1 MLMKLFH
8 QELYIYSDI
17 FSVFLPKVLL
27 LKRNISFLSFKDK
40 EKTFTQYK
48 ILLNKKI
55 LNILKNSE
63 RQLNIV
69 VEV

>member
-40 EKTFTQYK
+40 ERSFTQYK
-48 ILLNKKI
+48 MLLNKKI
-55 LNILKNSE
+55 LKILKNSE

>member
-1 MLMKLFH
+1 MKLFH

-40 EKTFTQYK
+40 ERSFTQYK
-48 ILLNKKI
+48 MLLNKKI
-55 LNILKNSE
+55 LKILKNSE
-63 RQLNIV
+63 RQLKIV

>member
-8 QELYIYSDI
+8 QEIYIYSDV

-40 EKTFTQYK
+40 EKPFTQYK
-48 ILLNKKI
+48 ILLKKKI